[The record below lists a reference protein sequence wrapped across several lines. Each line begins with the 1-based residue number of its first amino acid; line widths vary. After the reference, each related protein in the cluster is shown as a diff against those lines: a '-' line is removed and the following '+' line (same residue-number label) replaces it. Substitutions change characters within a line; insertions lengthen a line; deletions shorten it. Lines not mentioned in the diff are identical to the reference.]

1 MKRFLLCSF
10 ALVLLYPAGID
21 MYLVGL
27 PRIAADLN
35 ASEAQLHIAFSVY
48 LAGMATAMLFAG
60 KIADQ
65 SGRKP
70 VAIVGALVFMM
81 ASLLCSRASEG
92 SLFLSGRFLQGVGAG
107 GCYVVAFAILRD
119 TLDEHRRAKVLSLLN
134 GITCI
139 VPVLAPVVGHLIM
152 LRFPWQ
158 SLFYTMSAMG
168 IIVGLLSLFILR
180 ETRPARLAPRDL
192 SRSSPAA
199 ESLVNRFFV
208 SRLAITTL
216 SVSVI
221 LTFVN
226 ASPVLLMEVM
236 GFSRGDYAITMALTA
251 GVSMVVSFSTPF
263 ALGLFKPRTLML
275 VSQGLF
281 LTAGVTLSL
290 AHTNTVTLFG
300 LTLICAGFSVGFGV
314 AMSQALGPFS
324 LRAGVASSTLGL
336 APTPLMVSMEQS
348 LADWMQMGNQLLD
361 KPHHQTPRGLKF
373 ELAAE
378 SPLMM
383 IMFNSL
389 SQQIYQRYPQATI
402 KVRNWD
408 YDSLE
413 AITRGEV
420 DIGFTGRES
429 HPRSRELLSLLPL
442 AIDFEVLFSD
452 LPWVWLR
459 EDHPALREAWDLD
472 TFLRYPHISICWE
485 QSDTWALDDVLQEMG
500 RKRHIALSLPGFEQS
515 LFMAAQ
521 PDHTLIATAPRYC
534 QHYNQLHQLPLV
546 ARPLPFDAQQ
556 REKLMVPFTLLWH
569 KRNSHNPKIVWL
581 RQAINTLCR
590 RLI

>member
-81 ASLLCSRASEG
+81 ASLLCSWASEG

-119 TLDEHRRAKVLSLLN
+119 TLDEYRRAKVLSLLN

-236 GFSRGDYAITMALTA
+236 GFS
-251 GVSMVVSFSTPF
+251 TPF

-324 LRAGVASSTLGL
+324 LRAGVASSTLGI
-336 APTPLMVSMEQS
+336 AQVCGSS
-348 LADWMQMGNQLLD
+348 LWIW
-361 KPHHQTPRGLKF
+361 
-373 ELAAE
+373 LAAILGISAMNMLIGILIGCSIVSILLIFSVAPNRSVAE
-378 SPLMM
+378 HEEIP
-383 IMFNSL
+383 
-389 SQQIYQRYPQATI
+389 YQ
-402 KVRNWD
+402 
-408 YDSLE
+408 S
-413 AITRGEV
+413 
-420 DIGFTGRES
+420 
-429 HPRSRELLSLLPL
+429 RS
-442 AIDFEVLFSD
+442 
-452 LPWVWLR
+452 
-459 EDHPALREAWDLD
+459 
-472 TFLRYPHISICWE
+472 
-485 QSDTWALDDVLQEMG
+485 
-500 RKRHIALSLPGFEQS
+500 
-515 LFMAAQ
+515 
-521 PDHTLIATAPRYC
+521 
-534 QHYNQLHQLPLV
+534 
-546 ARPLPFDAQQ
+546 
-556 REKLMVPFTLLWH
+556 
-569 KRNSHNPKIVWL
+569 
-581 RQAINTLCR
+581 
-590 RLI
+590 

>member
-1 MKRFLLCSF
+1 M
-10 ALVLLYPAGID
+10 I
-21 MYLVGL
+21 
-27 PRIAADLN
+27 
-35 ASEAQLHIAFSVY
+35 
-48 LAGMATAMLFAG
+48 
-60 KIADQ
+60 
-65 SGRKP
+65 
-70 VAIVGALVFMM
+70 

-139 VPVLAPVVGHLIM
+139 VPVLAPVMGHLIM

-290 AHTNTVTLFG
+290 AHTNTVTLFWPDAYLRRILG
-300 LTLICAGFSVGFGV
+300 WFWRRDEPGAGAVFAARRSGQFHAGY
-314 AMSQALGPFS
+314 
-324 LRAGVASSTLGL
+324 RAGLRFITVDL
-336 APTPLMVSMEQS
+336 AG
-348 LADWMQMGNQLLD
+348 GN
-361 KPHHQTPRGLKF
+361 TR
-373 ELAAE
+373 
-378 SPLMM
+378 
-383 IMFNSL
+383 
-389 SQQIYQRYPQATI
+389 YQRDEYAD
-402 KVRNWD
+402 R
-408 YDSLE
+408 DS
-413 AITRGEV
+413 
-420 DIGFTGRES
+420 D
-429 HPRSRELLSLLPL
+429 
-442 AIDFEVLFSD
+442 
-452 LPWVWLR
+452 WL
-459 EDHPALREAWDLD
+459 
-472 TFLRYPHISICWE
+472 
-485 QSDTWALDDVLQEMG
+485 
-500 RKRHIALSLPGFEQS
+500 
-515 LFMAAQ
+515 
-521 PDHTLIATAPRYC
+521 
-534 QHYNQLHQLPLV
+534 
-546 ARPLPFDAQQ
+546 
-556 REKLMVPFTLLWH
+556 
-569 KRNSHNPKIVWL
+569 
-581 RQAINTLCR
+581 
-590 RLI
+590 